1 MAMTYVEEAE
11 DYLIEGTYLLPEY
24 VAELH
29 QTLEDRIRACFVGF
43 AEIDTWEMS
52 DGLSIDHYTKE
63 YEKKTERENIYAKLG
78 PGKNSSHRED

>member
-1 MAMTYVEEAE
+1 
-11 DYLIEGTYLLPEY
+11 
-24 VAELH
+24 
-29 QTLEDRIRACFVGF
+29 
-43 AEIDTWEMS
+43 MS

>member
-1 MAMTYVEEAE
+1 MRDVATVSSNCWTRDHQAE
-11 DYLIEGTYLLPEY
+11 TTAWTESG
-24 VAELH
+24 VCCHSASG
-29 QTLEDRIRACFVGF
+29 R
-43 AEIDTWEMS
+43 EMS